1 MDGTLSMNTNLV
13 PTHSSMP
20 LASPHDSQ
28 SVQASTAQH
37 VTATTVIS
45 WILQGGVIASSA
57 LIVLGLCLLPTR
69 PGGLSVQRVLTF
81 PHTITDIWAG
91 LLILRPQAIIVVGLL
106 LLIATPVVRVAVSIV
121 AFALEHDR
129 RYVVITLVVL
139 AILLLSFL
147 LGKGGA

>member
-1 MDGTLSMNTNLV
+1 MPTNPV
-13 PTHSSMP
+13 PTQSS
-20 LASPHDSQ
+20 LAHG
-28 SVQASTAQH
+28 SVSDKQIVQTSSVRH
-37 VTATTVIS
+37 ITATTVIS
-45 WILQGGVIASSA
+45 WILQWGVIASSV

-69 PGGLSVQRVLTF
+69 PGGLEVHRVLTF
-81 PHTITDIWAG
+81 PRTPADIWSG

-106 LLIATPVVRVAVSIV
+106 LLIATPVVRVAVSVV

-139 AILLLSFL
+139 AILILSFL